1 MAIHWLH
8 CRAGLTWSLFLTH
21 PLFVLNLKL
30 SFSACSAVGLAAM
43 SGPASA
49 STASPE
55 GLQKACAFVSFNSK
69 SVCGHGLL
77 HTWGCTECPDLVL
90 SFPQPERLPRHISPS
105 QIARLLHPL
114 LSQMFIIP
122 CLCSPPALA
131 AQHPDGRGH
140 PAPLHKANPG
150 SFKAH
155 LFAPGSFPRWI
166 HHLEPPCSSYCHQPS
181 PVSADHSFFKQKPCF
196 NPFAD
201 NAFISATLFLAA
213 SPTGSLLEFL
223 LVQGWGWGWGQGWLG
238 LLLPLF
244 PASDPDW
251 QQGTATGKLLP
262 ADSCFNS
269 FNHRAKLQDK

>member
-196 NPFAD
+196 NPFVTLLSFQQHFFGSESHR
-201 NAFISATLFLAA
+201 FIVGVSPRAGVGMGMGTGVAGAAPAPVPCLRPWLTAGNSDREVATSWQLF
-213 SPTGSLLEFL
+213 
-223 LVQGWGWGWGQGWLG
+223 
-238 LLLPLF
+238 
-244 PASDPDW
+244 
-251 QQGTATGKLLP
+251 QQ
-262 ADSCFNS
+262 F
-269 FNHRAKLQDK
+269 

>member
-1 MAIHWLH
+1 
-8 CRAGLTWSLFLTH
+8 
-21 PLFVLNLKL
+21 
-30 SFSACSAVGLAAM
+30 M

-55 GLQKACAFVSFNSK
+55 GLQKACAFVPFNSK

-77 HTWGCTECPDLVL
+77 HTWGCTGCPDLVL
-90 SFPQPERLPRHISPS
+90 TFPQPERLPRHISPS

-201 NAFISATLFLAA
+201 NAFISATLFWQRVPQVHCW
-213 SPTGSLLEFL
+213 SFSSCRGGDGDGDRG
-223 LVQGWGWGWGQGWLG
+223 GWGCSCPCYLPQTLIDSREQRQGSCYQL
-238 LLLPLF
+238 
-244 PASDPDW
+244 
-251 QQGTATGKLLP
+251 TAVSTVLITGR
-262 ADSCFNS
+262 SCKIN
-269 FNHRAKLQDK
+269 K